1 MDASEALMTQMRPI
15 RETIP
20 LQEALEIIE
29 QATAP
34 VDRVERVA
42 LADAYHRVLAADVV
56 SPMDVPPF
64 ARAAMDGYAV
74 VAADTFGA
82 GQFDPKILR
91 SVETVYTGQVP
102 TRAIGPGEC
111 IEIATGAPLP
121 KGADAVV
128 MVEETEKGP
137 DGQVRIFSPVYPAQ
151 NVGRQGADIKTAQVV
166 LRRGDLLTPSRV
178 GAMAAIGVDGVDV
191 FAKPRVAILSTG
203 NEIVEPGDALPAGAI
218 YDINKFTLAAIITEH
233 GGEAVPLRTASDTL
247 DDLGRALDEAAG
259 NDLIVFSGGS
269 SVGERDLILDVL
281 LEKGEVLFHGI
292 AVKPGK
298 PTLFGVLAQPGPGS
312 ALRTPHPALRT
323 PVLGMPGY
331 PTSCLSNGYM
341 LLAPLLRHL
350 AHLPPFEPR
359 TVTLPLGQRVVS
371 TTGRHQ
377 FYTVRIVDGVA
388 MPAFKA
394 SGDISSMSQAD
405 GYIEIPAQTDIVEK
419 GEMVEVR
426 LF

>member
-1 MDASEALMTQMRPI
+1 MRPI
-15 RETIP
+15 RETIA
-20 LQEALEIIE
+20 LQEAREIIE
-29 QATAP
+29 QATP
-34 VDRVERVA
+34 RVERVERVT
-42 LADAYHRVLAADVV
+42 LASASRRVLAADVV

-64 ARAAMDGYAV
+64 TRAAMDGYAV

-82 GQFDPKILR
+82 GPFDPKVLR
-91 SVETVYTGQVP
+91 RIETVYTGQVP
-102 TRAIGPGEC
+102 TRAIGAGEC
-111 IEIATGAPLP
+111 TEIATGAPLP
-121 KGADAVV
+121 QGADAVV
-128 MVEETEKGP
+128 MVEETEKRETGE
-137 DGQVRIFSPVYPAQ
+137 VRVFSPVYPAQ
-151 NVGRQGADIKTAQVV
+151 NVGRQGADIKAAQVV

-178 GAMAAIGVDGVDV
+178 GAIAAIGLDHVDV

-203 NEIVEPGDALPAGAI
+203 NEIVDPGLPLPPGAI
-218 YDINKFTLAAIITEH
+218 YDINRFTLAAIIGEH
-233 GGEAVPLRTASDTL
+233 GGVAEPHATAADTVE
-247 DDLGRALDEAAG
+247 DLGMALDEAADA
-259 NDLIVFSGGS
+259 DLIVFSGGS

-281 LEKGEVLFHGI
+281 VRKGEVLFHGI

-298 PTLFGVLAQPGPGS
+298 PTLFGVLAP
-312 ALRTPHPALRT
+312 ATPEGRRRT

-341 LLAPLLRHL
+341 LLAPLLRRL
-350 AHLPPFEPR
+350 AHLPPLEPR